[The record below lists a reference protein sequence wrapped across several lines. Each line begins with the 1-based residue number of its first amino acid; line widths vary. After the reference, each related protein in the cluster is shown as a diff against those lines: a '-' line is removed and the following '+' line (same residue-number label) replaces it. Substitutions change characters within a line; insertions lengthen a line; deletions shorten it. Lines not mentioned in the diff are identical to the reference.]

1 MSRILGAGLRAG
13 VALVCAAGLSGCGSA
28 SSGPAPTP
36 AAHATPA
43 ATATPGGGRLA
54 YAALG
59 ASETYGV
66 GASPI
71 SDGYAY
77 RLRDALRL
85 TAADFADVAIPGATL
100 GDAYQTE
107 LTNALTIQPTVST
120 VFFGVNDIRA
130 GVPIARFSSDLGDLV
145 TTLRRAGSRVLVVG
159 VPDLGVIP
167 AVRAALHGADAA
179 ALTRQWNAAI
189 RGVAAATGAAFLD
202 LEELS
207 REISTHPEEIA
218 PDGLHP
224 SDAGHARLAA
234 VILAALR
241 SQGYVSA

>member
-1 MSRILGAGLRAG
+1 VPRP
-13 VALVCAAGLSGCGSA
+13 SA
-28 SSGPAPTP
+28 PSAPAP
-36 AAHATPA
+36 
-43 ATATPGGGRLA
+43 ATAGSTRLA

-77 RLRDALRL
+77 RLRDQLRL
-85 TAADFADVAIPGATL
+85 AAGDFADVAIPGATL
-100 GDAYQTE
+100 ADAYQVE

-130 GVPIARFSSDLGDLV
+130 GVPLARFTSDLTDLV
-145 TTLRRAGSRVLVVG
+145 TTLRRARSQVLVVG
-159 VPDLGVIP
+159 IPDLTVLP
-167 AVRAALHGADAA
+167 ALRGLRGADLAG
-179 ALTRQWNAAI
+179 LTRDWNAAM

-202 LEELS
+202 LEALS
-207 REISTHPEEIA
+207 AEIATHPEEVA